1 MCVKKDNKRK
11 LASLLGKA
19 KEVVKTKEK
28 QEISPK
34 SKVNNN

>member
-19 KEVVKTKEK
+19 KEVVKSKEK

-34 SKVNNN
+34 SKENNN